1 MKKIAPGLWVPNSER
16 GHKMQSLEGENEI
29 PHIAFLDF
37 LAKMSFWPF
46 GVKLMLMK
54 FEDRSTLI
62 QCNSKSADAI
72 SILKSA

>member
-37 LAKMSFWPF
+37 LAKMSFLAIW
-46 GVKLMLMK
+46 GQI
-54 FEDRSTLI
+54 D
-62 QCNSKSADAI
+62 ADEI
-72 SILKSA
+72 